1 MRPFKEYCLLN
12 VLKSDATPNGY
23 STSRSLED
31 ILLLD
36 PKNAPLV
43 PPLNLST
50 KGEVVYCVD
59 GSHQV
64 SNLLQQALLLMGVLY
79 QFCNKSHMRTPQID
93 GKEIFRQARSTLSYE
108 QFSAFLSNIKELNC
122 QNQTR

>member
-1 MRPFKEYCLLN
+1 EFCLLN
-12 VLKSDATPNGY
+12 GLNSGATQNGY

-36 PKNAPLV
+36 PQTAPLV

-50 KGEVVYCVD
+50 KGEVVYCAD
-59 GSHQV
+59 GFHQV

-79 QFCNKSHMRTPQID
+79 QCALLKLMGR
-93 GKEIFRQARSTLSYE
+93 RY
-108 QFSAFLSNIKELNC
+108 SAKP
-122 QNQTR
+122 